1 MQERYLG
8 DSHDFIKYGLLLH
21 LHGALSVLK
30 PPCRFVRR
38 PIRFDQSE
46 LQVVVT
52 PCSNPFLRCTTSGL
66 LECCPDDRLSTL
78 RPCRGD

>member
-30 PPCRFVRR
+30 PSCRFVLIRIGLDFGKNGQSPIPQSWIRSDKKR
-38 PIRFDQSE
+38 PFE
-46 LQVVVT
+46 T
-52 PCSNPFLRCTTSGL
+52 
-66 LECCPDDRLSTL
+66 
-78 RPCRGD
+78 